1 MLPQVLRACIVDEFG
16 EYKTL
21 FEELVATSE
30 PDGGV
35 MLQASASKSPYFK
48 LRLDQRVAEL
58 GYVTEVDEGW
68 KRDTEH
74 NNIVIDNDVPSR
86 DTMLIPHMGQE
97 SLYCDGHCCSGDK
110 VDSLLSFP
118 EEWSLEHYT
127 GDPGDRPH
135 ELDYVR
141 WPPRH
146 PEEVDKQ

>member
-86 DTMLIPHMGQE
+86 DTMLIPHMGQNHCTAMAIAALVTKWILCYLSQRSGALSTTLE
-97 SLYCDGHCCSGDK
+97 TPVIVLTSATTSDGHRGILK
-110 VDSLLSFP
+110 
-118 EEWSLEHYT
+118 
-127 GDPGDRPH
+127 
-135 ELDYVR
+135 
-141 WPPRH
+141 
-146 PEEVDKQ
+146 K